1 MAIREMRTDAAGLWK
16 DYPHFLGP
24 VREIEFHF
32 QVELGCA
39 VRFRGDFN
47 GQGGG
52 AFEVAV
58 RLGARQL
65 RGSDEARVRLQERV
79 GRQFESS
86 RNIELP
92 ELMLVDVGPESVAQ
106 VVP

>member
-1 MAIREMRTDAAGLWK
+1 MTIREMRMGAAGLWK

-39 VRFRGDFN
+39 VRFRGDFD

-52 AFEVAV
+52 AFEVPTGS
-58 RLGARQL
+58 RTPKL
-65 RGSDEARVRLQERV
+65 RRSPAEA
-79 GRQFESS
+79 
-86 RNIELP
+86 
-92 ELMLVDVGPESVAQ
+92 
-106 VVP
+106 